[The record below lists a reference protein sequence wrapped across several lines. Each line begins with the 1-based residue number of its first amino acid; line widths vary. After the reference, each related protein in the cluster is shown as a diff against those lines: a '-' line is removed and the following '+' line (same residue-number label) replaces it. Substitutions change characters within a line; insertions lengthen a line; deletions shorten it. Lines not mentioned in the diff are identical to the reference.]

1 MYNNISFYQRRI
13 NYLNSLLEGYS
24 SGSNGNSKWLLSL
37 GEIEIYSDRLK
48 KIVKVEA
55 RTFIKV
61 VNQAMSMIEQK
72 YPFMSGYLKHSKRMY
87 LPFNN
92 EFCNT
97 MAVDSD
103 NNLWICLPWVYNR
116 LNFNVDKIFGILF
129 HELMH
134 NFLHHNERASE
145 VLPDSERMEIMK
157 KPNGKRILDME
168 HDKMNICMDYEV
180 NYNMVADKIVSKD
193 FFTKLKGTCDPSDEG
208 LADGVKVTDRTHKK
222 MWEIIYRES
231 GNILYKYLKEKAG
244 RRVSDRFIEALEAI
258 KKYTDVT
265 SDPNS
270 SQRDIEEAREEMED
284 ALDRLYGAT
293 ERKRTIKTAF
303 VKLQKTDIKKIRDIA
318 DSLVALIKD
327 YTLPVEKFKEEDLST
342 TLSHMK
348 EFERRLRQNL
358 SDICF
363 TFEIDEDEFKERVK
377 KMYNTVIDSTKKI
390 YDGRD
395 NLSDVDKS
403 VLIDKAYYSVIN
415 LVADEM
421 AINDNETERAER
433 ERQREEEMTQMRERL
448 RKRHLLYS
456 IYIRMMN
463 IQKLYDIAGNTGIER
478 ISDDTFVE
486 IEKFTNELVA
496 ALDKKVEELTKD
508 DFKESLVSLDELKKG
523 ITKDIFR
530 LFDAH
535 FYTDLTKDDLKNK
548 INETFLALKRM
559 YATIYDNDYDE
570 SEKGGFV
577 SEAYEQLGVIGRLI
591 TAKKIKRHSDEFK
604 KAYMEEMK
612 RLQKM
617 YKEYGEDAVWD
628 ELMNVMGVS

>member
-1 MYNNISFYQRRI
+1 
-13 NYLNSLLEGYS
+13 
-24 SGSNGNSKWLLSL
+24 
-37 GEIEIYSDRLK
+37 
-48 KIVKVEA
+48 
-55 RTFIKV
+55 
-61 VNQAMSMIEQK
+61 
-72 YPFMSGYLKHSKRMY
+72 
-87 LPFNN
+87 
-92 EFCNT
+92 
-97 MAVDSD
+97 
-103 NNLWICLPWVYNR
+103 
-116 LNFNVDKIFGILF
+116 
-129 HELMH
+129 
-134 NFLHHNERASE
+134 
-145 VLPDSERMEIMK
+145 
-157 KPNGKRILDME
+157 
-168 HDKMNICMDYEV
+168 
-180 NYNMVADKIVSKD
+180 
-193 FFTKLKGTCDPSDEG
+193 
-208 LADGVKVTDRTHKK
+208 
-222 MWEIIYRES
+222 
-231 GNILYKYLKEKAG
+231 
-244 RRVSDRFIEALEAI
+244 
-258 KKYTDVT
+258 
-265 SDPNS
+265 
-270 SQRDIEEAREEMED
+270 
-284 ALDRLYGAT
+284 
-293 ERKRTIKTAF
+293 
-303 VKLQKTDIKKIRDIA
+303 
-318 DSLVALIKD
+318 
-327 YTLPVEKFKEEDLST
+327 
-342 TLSHMK
+342 MK

-395 NLSDVDKS
+395 NISDVEKS
-403 VLIDKAYYSVIN
+403 ELIDKAYYSVIN

-535 FYTDLTKDDLKNK
+535 FYTDLTKYDLKNK

-577 SEAYEQLGVIGRLI
+577 SEAYEQLGVIGRLL
-591 TAKKIKRHSDEFK
+591 TAKKIKRPSDEFK